1 MERTLLR
8 VLMVLRRPVGVR
20 WRAHTDVRDESGGA
34 NLLKYEQGEKE
45 RGATTR
51 TKIETQSQRPMRD
64 GEINKPRPF
73 FLL

>member
-34 NLLKYEQGEKE
+34 NLLKYEQGEK
-45 RGATTR
+45 RGVPLGL
-51 TKIETQSQRPMRD
+51 K
-64 GEINKPRPF
+64 
-73 FLL
+73 